1 MDKLLFKRIIIA
13 VLSILIISYI
23 VYLIASSNISKTV
36 ETEEAVNTSIADVIH
51 ADCFVVRNEEYIIND
66 TDGVLSYNVNNG
78 DDISVGQT
86 IADVY
91 NNEND
96 AVYRQQIK
104 SINTQIKNL
113 RDLSESYY
121 KDSVSLET
129 VESQINNNLYSVISD
144 VNSGDYTSAKGLSN
158 NLLLSICER
167 QMITGEVK
175 DFSSKI
181 SQLKNKKSELEANCS
196 DSIGTVSSDK
206 AGYFVSSPDGYEKSF
221 KYDKVDKIL
230 LNDLKK
236 IKKSKIPGNVI
247 GKVITNPD
255 WYIICEISADDA
267 VGLSKL
273 LNNDINISV
282 KMPSL
287 TAESIPASI
296 YSINQSS
303 KKQSAVLV
311 LQCDYMD
318 SYLAMA
324 RNEKLEITTVNYEG
338 IKVAKRAIHEAT
350 VEKNVKDKKGNK
362 TTEEKK
368 VQGVYVLH
376 GSELQ
381 FKEISI
387 VYSSS
392 DYVLCDPSPEE
403 GVLFSDET
411 IELYDQVIVKGDNL
425 YDGKV
430 IR

>member
-13 VLSILIISYI
+13 VLSILVISYI
-23 VYLIASSNISKTV
+23 VYLIASSNISRTV
-36 ETEEAVNTSIADVIH
+36 ETEEAVNAGISDVIH
-51 ADCFVVRNEEYIIND
+51 TDCFVVRKEEYITND
-66 TDGVLSYNVNNG
+66 TDGVLSYSVNNG

-96 AVYRQQIK
+96 AVYRQQIA
-104 SINTQIKNL
+104 SVNSQIKDL
-113 RDLSESYY
+113 RDLSETYY
-121 KDSVSLET
+121 KDSLSLET
-129 VESQINNNLYSVISD
+129 VDSQINNNLFSVLSD
-144 VNSGDYTSAKGLSN
+144 VNCGDFTNAKSLSN
-158 NLLLSICER
+158 NLLFSICER
-167 QMITGEVK
+167 QIITGEAK
-175 DFSSKI
+175 DFTSKI
-181 SQLKNKKSELEANCS
+181 SQLKNKKDELESNCS
-196 DSIGTVSSDK
+196 ESIGTVSSDK
-206 AGYFVSSPDGYEKSF
+206 AGYFVSAPDGYEKSV
-221 KYDKVDKIL
+221 KYANVKKIL
-230 LNDLKK
+230 VDDLKK
-236 IKKSKIPGNVI
+236 IKKSKIPDNVI

-255 WYIICEISADDA
+255 WYVVCEISADDA

-273 LNNDINISV
+273 LNQGAEISV

-287 TAESIPASI
+287 KAESIPATI
-296 YSINQSS
+296 YSINQSG

-311 LQCDYMD
+311 LKCDYMD
-318 SYLAMA
+318 SYLATA
-324 RNEKLEITTVNYEG
+324 RSEKLEITTLSYEG

-350 VEKNVKDKKGNK
+350 VEKTVKDKKGK
-362 TTEEKK
+362 TTTKEKK

-376 GSELQ
+376 GSELR

-392 DYVLCDPSPEE
+392 DYVLCNPSPEE

>member
-13 VLSILIISYI
+13 VLSILIILYI
-23 VYLIASSNISKTV
+23 VYLIAGSDINKTV
-36 ETEEAVNTSIADVIH
+36 ETEEAVETVISDVIH
-51 ADCFVVRNEEYIIND
+51 TDCFVIRNEEYIKND
-66 TDGVLSYNVNNG
+66 TDGVLSYDVNDG
-78 DDISVGQT
+78 DDVSVGQT
-86 IADVY
+86 IADVF

-104 SINTQIKNL
+104 SINEQIKSL
-113 RDLSESYY
+113 KELSENYY

-129 VESQINNNLYSVISD
+129 VENQINNNLFAVLSN
-144 VNSGDYTSAKGLSN
+144 VNSGDYSDAKKLSN

-181 SQLKNKKSELEANCS
+181 SQLKSKKKDLESNCS
-196 DSIGTVSSDK
+196 DSIGTISSDK
-206 AGYFVSSPDGYEKSF
+206 AGYFVSSPDGYEHSI
-221 KYDKVDKIL
+221 KYDNVKNIL
-230 LNDLKK
+230 LSDLKNL
-236 IKKSKIPGNVI
+236 KKSKVPKSVV
-247 GKVITNPD
+247 GKVIINPE
-255 WYIICEISADDA
+255 WYIACEISADDA

-273 LNNDINISV
+273 MNIGKTISV

-287 TAESIPASI
+287 TVESIPAKI

-303 KKQSAVLV
+303 KKDSAVLV
-311 LQCDYMD
+311 LECNYMD
-318 SYLAMA
+318 NYLALA
-324 RNEKLEITTVNYEG
+324 RNEKMEITTLSYEG
-338 IKVAKRAIHEAT
+338 IKVAKRAIHEAV
-350 VEKNVKDKKGNK
+350 VEKTVKDKNGDKVTK
-362 TTEEKK
+362 EKK

-381 FKEISI
+381 FKEIHI
-387 VYSSS
+387 IYSSS
-392 DYVLCDPSPEE
+392 DYVLCDPNPDE

>member
-13 VLSILIISYI
+13 VLSVLIISYI
-23 VYLIASSNISKTV
+23 VYLIVSSNVTKTV
-36 ETEEAVNTSIADVIH
+36 ETEEAVNTTVSDMIYT
-51 ADCFVVRNEEYIIND
+51 DCFVVRNEKYITND
-66 TDGVLSYNVNNG
+66 TDGVLSFNVSNG

-104 SINTQIKNL
+104 TINEQIKNL

-129 VESQINNNLYSVISD
+129 VESQINSGLFDVLSN
-144 VNSGDYTSAKGLSN
+144 VNSGRYTDAKTLSN

-167 QMITGEVK
+167 QMITGEAK
-175 DFSSKI
+175 DFTSKI
-181 SQLKNKKSELEANCS
+181 SQLKSKKSELEDGCS
-196 DSIGTVSSDK
+196 ESIGTVSSDK
-206 AGYFVSSPDGYEKSF
+206 AGYFVSTPDGYEKAV
-221 KYDKVDKIL
+221 KYDKVDKL
-230 LNDLKK
+230 LVNDLKK
-236 IKKSKIPGNVI
+236 IKKSKIPKNTI
-247 GKVITNPD
+247 GKVITNPE
-255 WYIICEISADDA
+255 WYIVCEINADDA

-273 LNNDINISV
+273 LNMGTKISV

-287 TAESIPASI
+287 TAEKIPASI
-296 YSINQSS
+296 YSVNQSS

-318 SYLAMA
+318 SFLAMA
-324 RNEKLEITTVNYEG
+324 RKEKLEITTLQYEG
-338 IKVAKRAIHEAT
+338 IKVAKRAIHEAVVKKT
-350 VEKNVKDKKGNK
+350 VKDKKGNK
-362 TTEEKK
+362 TTKEKK

-387 VYSSS
+387 IYSSS
-392 DYVLCDPSPEE
+392 DYVLCNPNPDE
-403 GVLFSDET
+403 GVLFSDES